1 MQSTDNSGIT
11 PGTETAHE
19 TAETSTQPAGRGE
32 RLFATIIDCIITIP
46 LLFIVA
52 SLWFGGFEAAMTGMD
67 SKDPVNAVVGMLLAM
82 LVFFAVN
89 GVLIYRNGQTVGKK
103 VMGIKIVRSNGDRAS
118 FANIVFRRNFFM
130 MVLTSIPFIGNAI
143 GLIDVLLIFRQ
154 SRKCLHDEIADT
166 IVISAK

>member
-1 MQSTDNSGIT
+1 MQIT
-11 PGTETAHE
+11 QNNDTMAGAGTTHE
-19 TAETSTQPAGRGE
+19 AAEAATQLAARGE

-46 LLFIVA
+46 LVFILA
-52 SLWFGGFEAAMTGMD
+52 SLWFGGFEAAMTGLD
-67 SKDPVNAVVGMLLAM
+67 SKDPVNAVLGMLIAM

-89 GVLIYRNGQTVGKK
+89 GFLIYKNGQTVGKK

-118 FANIVFRRNFFM
+118 FANIVFRRNFAM
-130 MVLTSIPFIGNAI
+130 MVITSIPFIGNAI